1 MIKGKTRDKAVEAVL
16 DHFRNEDLRQDFYEF
31 FNELSAIYEILSPD
45 SFLRPYIE
53 DYDTLA
59 RMFKIL
65 REAYDPGISVD
76 REFTRKTAKLVQ
88 EHTESGEIKSTL
100 EIYEINEHTL
110 RKLQKDT
117 ASDTEKVFNLIR
129 SIEATVKKGANT
141 SPYLHSI
148 GEKAEIISLLY
159 QQRQIDTQDALEK
172 ARRVIDEINQA
183 KKEQVQKDLPT
194 ELFSIY
200 WVLRDQGIEN
210 PEEKATSMK
219 PIFENY
225 PYWRTS
231 EEYERKLKQEMLK
244 IFIKAKMGVKKSVE
258 LTNKILNVLKSG
270 TE

>member
-1 MIKGKTRDKAVEAVL
+1 M
-16 DHFRNEDLRQDFYEF
+16 
-31 FNELSAIYEILSPD
+31 
-45 SFLRPYIE
+45 
-53 DYDTLA
+53 
-59 RMFKIL
+59 
-65 REAYDPGISVD
+65 
-76 REFTRKTAKLVQ
+76 Q
-88 EHTESGEIKSTL
+88 ENTESGEIKSSL
-100 EIYEINEHTL
+100 EIYEINENTL
-110 RKLQKDT
+110 RKLQKDN

-129 SIEATVKKGANT
+129 SIEATVQKGANT

-172 ARRVIDEINQA
+172 ARIVIDEINQA
-183 KKEQVQKDLPT
+183 KKEQAQKNLPA

-200 WVLRDQGIEN
+200 WILRDQGIKN

-244 IFIKAKMGVKKSVE
+244 IFTKAKIGVKKSVE